1 MGPGRLHP
9 KAYTIF
15 FRRILPQIVGSIC
28 GAGLWGQDVGLR
40 GLSGMPDDTPP
51 KPLTL
56 AFLRRVRTPGRYYDR
71 DGLILTVSPGG
82 GKSWSQRITIDGRRR
97 DVGLGS
103 AHLITPAQARKSAV
117 ANRDMVRAGGNPLV
131 RNERQP
137 ERLREGRGRAVTFA
151 AYNANRYRHLRA
163 VPARRDEAE
172 RTYAR
177 IRKHVNPVIGRR
189 ALAAIKPDAVADLLE
204 ALAETSRETA
214 RWVRAELVK
223 IFADAEA
230 EGLIEINPARSD
242 EVLQA
247 PGLVPV
253 RVDQAHEWRALLD
266 ALPAFLSRIEQD
278 SRRPASFLLI
288 RFCLLTARHPM
299 ECRLATWSQIDM
311 AGRMWRF
318 PAMQKAGGAMVEVAL
333 HDGLIDILKRVS
345 GFAHGVT
352 EGYIFPSRQGYDKP
366 FSNPSLSMSLKRAG
380 YDLVPLDFGRA
391 YKCWREQE
399 GAGDLVA
406 WSDRLHTSS

>member
-1 MGPGRLHP
+1 MR
-9 KAYTIF
+9 
-15 FRRILPQIVGSIC
+15 C
-28 GAGLWGQDVGLR
+28 
-40 GLSGMPDDTPP
+40 
-51 KPLTL
+51 
-56 AFLRRVRTPGRYYDR
+56 VRTPGRYYDR

-103 AHLITPAQARKSAV
+103 AHLITPAQARKA
-117 ANRDMVRAGGNPLV
+117 AITNRDMVRAGGNPLA
-131 RNERQP
+131 RDERQP
-137 ERLREGRGRAVTFA
+137 ERLKEGRGRVVTFA
-151 AYNANRYRHLRA
+151 AYNANRYRRLRA
-163 VPARRDEAE
+163 VTTRRDEAE

-189 ALAAIKPDAVADLLE
+189 ALTTVTSDAVADLLE

-223 IFADAEA
+223 IFTDAEA
-230 EGLIEINPARSD
+230 EGLLEINPARSD

-253 RVDQAHEWRALLD
+253 RVDQAHEWRALLN

-278 SRRPASFLLI
+278 PRRPASFLLI

-311 AGRMWRF
+311 AGRILRF
-318 PAMQKAGGAMVEVAL
+318 PAMQKAGGVVAEVAL
-333 HDGLIDILKRVS
+333 HDGLIEILRRVS

-352 EGYIFPSRQGYDKP
+352 EGYVFPSRQGYDKP

-380 YDLVPLDFGRA
+380 YDLVPLDLGRA

-399 GAGDLVA
+399 GGGDLVA
-406 WSDRLHTSS
+406 WWDKLRSTSGGNSS